1 MLKPTSS
8 CVLAPSLPATY
19 IKPYTKPY
27 TSGARSLGPWL
38 GQGASWRAG
47 AGRVK
52 TQVSSSIL
60 IGGALLSL
68 LTSCLSPIA
77 MHKAVIEYDR
87 TVSYVEADLLLLNIA
102 RARHHRP
109 VHFTAVSSVAA
120 TFDFRTSA
128 GITGGFGPAPEAAE
142 RAIKLEYSASV
153 AENPTIT
160 IVPVTGEEFTKRVLR
175 PLDEDK
181 LEFLVRQGFDIN
193 MVLRLM
199 ARGLAIESDE
209 GPVVLFNQPSQQE
222 SYVEFRRR
230 LLHLAGL
237 DAERKLFVQPI
248 IFEESQTVR
257 THRPPNP
264 DEVVAAME
272 KGFRW
277 ESDGEARMHTV
288 KRKAVG
294 RLLISNYNP
303 ARLSNDERRQLHD
316 DAQRYPTDYVM
327 VDIRPAFPG
336 GAYPLKGAILLRSM
350 NAIIAF
356 VARSIDEEPEMMVS
370 PDPRTKTVVRN
381 PAKTLEIEES
391 LSQPE
396 GYEFSVPFEGRYYS
410 VRKFPVSQGMVPS
423 WNQEAF
429 AVLSN
434 LFQMTVTDLT
444 RYPTPAIAI
453 AK

>member
-1 MLKPTSS
+1 
-8 CVLAPSLPATY
+8 
-19 IKPYTKPY
+19 
-27 TSGARSLGPWL
+27 
-38 GQGASWRAG
+38 
-47 AGRVK
+47 
-52 TQVSSSIL
+52 
-60 IGGALLSL
+60 
-68 LTSCLSPIA
+68 
-77 MHKAVIEYDR
+77 MHRAVIEYDR

-102 RARHHRP
+102 RARYHRP

-128 GITGGFGPAPEAAE
+128 GIRGGIGTATD
-142 RAIKLEYSASV
+142 AIDRPINLEYGASV

-160 IVPVTGEEFTKRVLR
+160 IVPITGEEFTKRVLR

-181 LEFLVRQGFDIN
+181 FEFLVRQGYDIN

-199 ARGLAIESDE
+199 ARGIAIETEE
-209 GPVVLFNQPSQQE
+209 GPRVLFNQPSE
-222 SYVEFRRR
+222 GEGYVEFRRR

-237 DAERKLFVQPI
+237 DAERRLFVGPVL
-248 IFEESQTVR
+248 FDESQTVR
-257 THRPPNP
+257 TNRPPNP
-264 DEVVAAME
+264 DEVVAALE

-277 ESDGEARMHTV
+277 EGDSEGKVHTV
-288 KRKAVG
+288 RRKAVG
-294 RLLISNYNP
+294 RLLISNYDPN
-303 ARLSNDERRQLHD
+303 RLPNEERRRLHEE
-316 DAQRYPTDYVM
+316 AQRFPPDYVM
-327 VDIRPAFPG
+327 VDLRPGFPG
-336 GAYPLKGAILLRSM
+336 GDYPLRGSILLRSM
-350 NAIIAF
+350 NAIIGF
-356 VARSIDEEPEMMVS
+356 VARSIDEEPEPMVA

-391 LSQPE
+391 TSKPAD
-396 GYEFSVPFEGRYYS
+396 YEFSVSFDGRYYS
-410 VRKFPVSQGMVPS
+410 IRKYPVSQGMVPS

>member
-1 MLKPTSS
+1 MTIISS
-8 CVLAPSLPATY
+8 
-19 IKPYTKPY
+19 K
-27 TSGARSLGPWL
+27 
-38 GQGASWRAG
+38 ASWRL
-47 AGRVK
+47 
-52 TQVSSSIL
+52 SSAFPLASTC
-60 IGGALLSL
+60 LLF
-68 LTSCLSPIA
+68 LTGCLSPVA
-77 MHKAVIEYDR
+77 MHRAVIEYDR

-128 GITGGFGPAPEAAE
+128 GVTGGIGRATDAIE
-142 RAIKLEYSASV
+142 RPVTLEYSASV

-160 IVPVTGEEFTKRVLR
+160 IVPITGEEFTKRVLR

-181 LEFLVRQGFDIN
+181 FEFLVRQGYDIN

-199 ARGLAIESDE
+199 ARGIALETDG
-209 GPVVLFNQPSQQE
+209 GPRVLFNQPSQGDG
-222 SYVEFRRR
+222 YVEFRRR

-237 DAERKLFVQPI
+237 DAERKLFVGPI

-257 THRPPNP
+257 TSRPPNP
-264 DEVVAAME
+264 EEVVAALE

-277 ESDGEARMHTV
+277 EGEPEGNVHTV
-288 KRKAVG
+288 RRKVVG
-294 RLLISNYNP
+294 RLLIANYDP
-303 ARLSNDERRQLHD
+303 ARLSNDERRRLHE
-316 DAQRYPTDYVM
+316 DAQRFPPDSLM
-327 VDIRPAFPG
+327 ADIRPGYPG
-336 GAYPLKGAILLRSM
+336 GDYPLHGSILLRSM
-350 NAIIAF
+350 NAIIGF
-356 VARSIDEEPEMMVS
+356 VARSIEEEPEMMVS
-370 PDPRTKTVVRN
+370 PDPRTGTVVRN

-391 LSQPE
+391 PSQPD
-396 GYEFSVPFEGRYYS
+396 GYEFSVQFDDRYYS
-410 VRKFPVSQGMVPS
+410 IRKFPVSQGMVPS

-444 RYPTPAIAI
+444 KYPTPAIAI